1 MRISDWS
8 SDVCSSDLAVDTTS
22 AVVGTTLTLDPV
34 ESLPTGRNYQS
45 YLQIVPGVK
54 PSSGGN
60 PSSKSGVNY
69 TDIGGN
75 TGTSSDNVY
84 YSDGV
89 DVTDST
95 SAKFGPHI
103 NSATHPE
110 HHVIHCAVTTPQR
123 IWIGQEGACS

>member
-1 MRISDWS
+1 M
-8 SDVCSSDLAVDTTS
+8 
-22 AVVGTTLTLDPV
+22 V

-84 YSDGV
+84 YLDGV
-89 DVTDST
+89 AVTDPNRGT
-95 SAKFGPHI
+95 FGAKFTSEI
-103 NSATHPE
+103 IKE
-110 HHVIHCAVTTPQR
+110 QHVSTDGVPAEYAGGSGLISKVVRQD
-123 IWIGQEGACS
+123 

>member
-22 AVVGTTLTLDPV
+22 AVVGTTLTLDLV

-69 TDIGGN
+69 TDIGGT

-84 YSDGV
+84 YLDGV
-89 DVTDST
+89 DVTD
-95 SAKFGPHI
+95 P
-103 NSATHPE
+103 NSE
-110 HHVIHCAVTTPQR
+110 
-123 IWIGQEGACS
+123 IGRASCRERVCQYV